1 MASRINIED
10 FFDRN
15 VEFYGKRQVYDYDL
29 FFVTYVQSL
38 KAKTLLDIGGG
49 SGTFAGLVKQHLLD
63 VEVTIVDP
71 SQALLDKIGNQTIEK
86 INGKLPNNLNLTTG
100 REFDVIHVKEV
111 IHHVVGNSVSA
122 SRELLTESLHTIAS
136 HLVDNGHLMI
146 HEVYYE
152 SFISP
157 PFTRNSIF
165 YLLRLQ
171 NSLRV
176 RLPIYGFLKDLQVC
190 FYTRHELLEELT
202 KNGFCILEHREVP
215 FASNFTKKVGLLKKW
230 GRVMIIAKKVSD

>member
-49 SGTFAGLVKQHLLD
+49 S
-63 VEVTIVDP
+63 IVDP